1 MKKLLL
7 LSFSLFCFLGYVNA
21 TSKISQEQA
30 WEILKKSVFS
40 NNPENVN
47 VFICKS
53 AMFANSHIK
62 TYGDD
67 EITPNSSSWMFFVD
81 DIPMGNWCHPCR
93 YIYVD
98 CETGEL
104 TSHNHSMPPI
114 GIKMKPLVEQRV
126 NSKTLLYDGREM
138 RKLLRKSMT
147 ADCPLNRNTAS
158 NEYAVII
165 NGGIDSTMNYIRYWN
180 DCAAI
185 YSTLVNVYGYNR
197 NNIYVLMSDGTNPA
211 KDRNTYFGYDSS
223 PLDLDGDGTN
233 DIQYAATRTN
243 VISVLNSLSS
253 TLTADDD
260 LFIYT
265 MDHGGRQNNNSYLCL
280 WNNEK
285 IFDFEFASYL
295 ANIHAK
301 SINICMGQCYSGGF
315 IDDLSNS
322 KYVIATA
329 CKSNEFSYALDY
341 WYDAFVYYWTAA
353 VAGAYP
359 NGTSANADTNNDGYI
374 SMREAFDFA
383 SYMDN
388 ANETPQY
395 SSSPLT
401 FGNFLCLSYPELQIS
416 GDTVL
421 CDTETYVVAG
431 IPSGYTINWTIDNNN
446 FTITPSGNQCTVSY
460 IGSQQYSLA
469 NLTANICYGGYL
481 IEQITKS
488 IISGT
493 SELGDL
499 VFSNY
504 YGEGNWIEGNV
515 GNVVAVESGY
525 NPYYNQYECNIYRI
539 NNLFQEVLVRHA
551 FNNTPSF
558 EMSTAYEGWYTVYI
572 RGINGCGYSEWS
584 SGEIETVAPQNNGP
598 EDRGED
604 QCLIIYNPDDN
615 SLTVKW
621 NEETTQ
627 GTYDVQVW
635 NSTKLVRSV
644 SSNMQE
650 TKLSLAGLPKGF
662 YIAKVIR
669 NGKIY
674 AKKFA
679 IKN

>member
-1 MKKLLL
+1 M
-7 LSFSLFCFLGYVNA
+7 
-21 TSKISQEQA
+21 
-30 WEILKKSVFS
+30 
-40 NNPENVN
+40 
-47 VFICKS
+47 
-53 AMFANSHIK
+53 
-62 TYGDD
+62 
-67 EITPNSSSWMFFVD
+67 
-81 DIPMGNWCHPCR
+81 
-93 YIYVD
+93 
-98 CETGEL
+98 
-104 TSHNHSMPPI
+104 
-114 GIKMKPLVEQRV
+114 
-126 NSKTLLYDGREM
+126 
-138 RKLLRKSMT
+138 
-147 ADCPLNRNTAS
+147 
-158 NEYAVII
+158 
-165 NGGIDSTMNYIRYWN
+165 
-180 DCAAI
+180 
-185 YSTLVNVYGYNR
+185 
-197 NNIYVLMSDGTNPA
+197 
-211 KDRNTYFGYDSS
+211 
-223 PLDLDGDGTN
+223 
-233 DIQYAATRTN
+233 
-243 VISVLNSLSS
+243 
-253 TLTADDD
+253 
-260 LFIYT
+260 
-265 MDHGGRQNNNSYLCL
+265 
-280 WNNEK
+280 
-285 IFDFEFASYL
+285 
-295 ANIHAK
+295 
-301 SINICMGQCYSGGF
+301 
-315 IDDLSNS
+315 
-322 KYVIATA
+322 
-329 CKSNEFSYALDY
+329 
-341 WYDAFVYYWTAA
+341 
-353 VAGAYP
+353 
-359 NGTSANADTNNDGYI
+359 
-374 SMREAFDFA
+374 
-383 SYMDN
+383 
-388 ANETPQY
+388 
-395 SSSPLT
+395 
-401 FGNFLCLSYPELQIS
+401 
-416 GDTVL
+416 
-421 CDTETYVVAG
+421 
-431 IPSGYTINWTIDNNN
+431 
-446 FTITPSGNQCTVSY
+446 
-460 IGSQQYSLA
+460 A